1 MSPPFIFRIDEI
13 SEDPSVDVVH
23 VYDSCGHWIPSSDSG
38 AQAEILT
45 STTKPSKPDI
55 CESGQLYKTQVA
67 LDLLDALASK
77 RTSSGTT
84 TNPLIFIAYG
94 YGVQI
99 VSRALH
105 LANGVPTAK
114 RASFESILNQ
124 TYGVVSVPS
133 RRHRLVR
140 AFTLAAAQLACY
152 IPLRNY
158 ENTHGMGTESC
169 MVFSPVHTGI
179 SRNMTEGSKISEV
192 LSSAKTCNH
201 AKANVS
207 NQVTCVIINE
217 QLNVNSYRFLPH
229 FFYIFSTCYRAHPR
243 PSSSV

>member
-1 MSPPFIFRIDEI
+1 MSPPYIFKIDEI
-13 SEDPSVDVVH
+13 FEDHNAVVVH
-23 VYDSCGHWIPSSDSG
+23 VYDSCGHWWPSSNSG
-38 AQAEILT
+38 AQAEILK
-45 STTKPSKPDI
+45 SATKPGKPGI
-55 CESGQLYKTQVA
+55 CESGHLYKAQVA

-94 YGVQI
+94 YGVQV

-105 LANGVPTAK
+105 LANDVPTAK
-114 RASFESILNQ
+114 RASFESILNL

-140 AFTLAAAQLACY
+140 AFTLAAGQLACY

-169 MVFSPVHTGI
+169 VVFSPAHTSI
-179 SRNMTEGSKISEV
+179 LRNMTERSKISEV

-207 NQVTCVIINE
+207 NQVTRVIINV
-217 QLNVNSYRFLPH
+217 QLNVNNYRFLPR
-229 FFYIFSTCYRAHPR
+229 FFFLFSTCYRAHPR
-243 PSSSV
+243 PSSLA